1 MVTADAI
8 CVFDRI
14 HDLSWHRLLLSFDE
28 LKLGDPAFGLRT
40 KSLLTNGLI
49 SNAVLVPSV
58 VAFLVE
64 LQRSGFTYSK
74 GG

>member
-1 MVTADAI
+1 
-8 CVFDRI
+8 
-14 HDLSWHRLLLSFDE
+14 LSFDE

-49 SNAVLVPSV
+49 SNTVLVPSV